1 MKTNHQRGFKDSGSF
16 RDKSMNSWYKLLPVG
31 LGVVEANIC
40 NDFVNGHRG
49 HARACSGAKKYVR
62 TRFRRSAYQ
71 HIKIEL
77 EGDEI

>member
-16 RDKSMNSWYKLLPVG
+16 RDKSMKKWVKILPAG
-31 LGVVEANIC
+31 IGAASASIG

-49 HARACSGAKKYVR
+49 HARACSGAKKYLR
-62 TRFRRSAYQ
+62 TRLRRSAHL

-77 EGDEI
+77 GSTP